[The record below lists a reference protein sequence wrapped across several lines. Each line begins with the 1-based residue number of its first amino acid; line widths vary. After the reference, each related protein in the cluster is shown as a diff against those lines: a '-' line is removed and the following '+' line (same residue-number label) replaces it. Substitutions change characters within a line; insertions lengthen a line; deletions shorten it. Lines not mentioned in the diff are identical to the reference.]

1 MWKGQTQ
8 QVSLGVLQDVVMTLP
23 RSTADVTTEI
33 VIDNPLIAPLAVGDV
48 IGRVRLS
55 REGESVTEVPLQVLE
70 VVEPAGFF
78 ARLWDS
84 IVLWFQQLLA

>member
-1 MWKGQTQ
+1 M
-8 QVSLGVLQDVVMTLP
+8 VLTLP

-33 VIDNPLIAPLAVGDV
+33 VIDDPLIAPLAVGDIV
-48 IGRVRLS
+48 GRVMLS
-55 REGESVTEVPLQVLE
+55 RAGEPVTEVPLQVLE
-70 VVEPAGFF
+70 AVEPAGFF